1 MPTIINSCLQSM
13 CEALMDNGIDIYRLP
28 GYGREWDL
36 SASSEQ
42 RVDLGVIYSL
52 LGAAA
57 SQSRRQDIGL
67 LAYHHAHPGNLNT
80 HGYAIMSSATLGEA
94 LDRFARYHPL
104 TTDGSRIFIRR
115 SRGVV
120 KVMAYE
126 VSVNHA
132 ESRYLIDAGMA
143 MLLGLIHWLV
153 PGKKPLPIAAEFSYA
168 RPSDMTRLNDLFGY
182 NLSFSAPYNSLSF
195 AGDVD
200 SFPVFTADSLLS
212 AIHCQYSDARLQEL
226 DDKAI
231 ILDVKRVLAEGL
243 MKGELL
249 TLADVAAVLHISVRS
264 VQNHLL
270 MASTNFSVLQE
281 TCRRE
286 LANHLLSHT
295 NKSFKYISATL
306 GYRDPSSFH
315 KACQRWFGKTPGA
328 FRESGATH
336 PECQE

>member
-13 CEALMDNGIDIYRLP
+13 CEALMASGIDIYRLP

-36 SASSEQ
+36 TASGEQ
-42 RVDLGVIYSL
+42 RVDLRIIDSV
-52 LGAAA
+52 LGTAA
-57 SQSRRQDIGL
+57 SQSNRQDLGL
-67 LAYHHAHPGNLNT
+67 LAYDHAHPGNLNT

-115 SRGVV
+115 SRGVI

-126 VSVNHA
+126 ISANHA
-132 ESRYLIDAGMA
+132 RSRYLIDAGMA

-168 RPSDMTRLNDLFGY
+168 RPPELASLNNLFGY
-182 NLSFSAPYNSLSF
+182 NLSFSSPYNSLSF
-195 AGDVD
+195 AAEAED
-200 SFPVFTADSLLS
+200 FPVFTADTLLS

-226 DDKAI
+226 EGKAI

-249 TLADVAAVLHISVRS
+249 TLAEVAVALHLSVRS

-270 MASTNFSVLQE
+270 IASTNFSLLQE

-286 LANHLLSHT
+286 LANYLLSHT
-295 NKSFKYISATL
+295 HKSFKYISATL

-315 KACQRWFGKTPGA
+315 KACQRWFGTTPGA
-328 FRESGATH
+328 FRESAATQSV
-336 PECQE
+336 CLD

>member
-1 MPTIINSCLQSM
+1 MEVYMPTIINSCLQSI
-13 CEALMDNGIDIYRLP
+13 CEALMENGIDIYRLP
-28 GYGREWDL
+28 GYGRDWDL
-36 SASSEQ
+36 NGTGDQ
-42 RVDLGVIYSL
+42 RVDLKVIHSL
-52 LGAAA
+52 LAAA
-57 SQSRRQDIGL
+57 ADQGNRQDIGL
-67 LAYHHAHPGNLNT
+67 LAYDHAHPGNLNT

-126 VSVNHA
+126 ISVNPA

-153 PGKKPLPIAAEFSYA
+153 PGKKLLPMGAEFSYA
-168 RPSDMTRLNDLFGY
+168 KPADLTRLNELFGT
-182 NLSFSAPYNSLSF
+182 NLSFSSPYNSLLFS
-195 AGDVD
+195 AEVD
-200 SFPVFTADSLLS
+200 KCGIFTANALLS
-212 AIHCQYSDARLQEL
+212 TIHCQYCDSLLQEL
-226 DDKAI
+226 EDKSI
-231 ILDVKRVLAEGL
+231 IMDVRRVLAEGL

-249 TLADVAAVLHISVRS
+249 TLAEVAAVLHVSARS

-270 MASTNFSVLQE
+270 MASTNFSMLQE
-281 TCRRE
+281 NCRRE
-286 LANHLLSHT
+286 LANYLLSHT
-295 NKSFKYISATL
+295 QKSFKYISATL

-328 FRESGATH
+328 FRESAAA
-336 PECQE
+336 ES